1 MTEERINENDMQ
13 PEDIADSEAKEDADQ
28 TESPGELPF
37 IYCDGLVK
45 IYKTKDLEVMAL
57 QGLDL
62 SINKGEIMC
71 VIGKSGSGKSTLMNI
86 IGGLEKP
93 SAGRIVIDNVNL
105 ADMSPKQMTTYRKKT
120 IGFVWQK
127 SERNLYPYLT
137 SLENIEASLSFTG
150 LKQKEKR
157 ERALELLEMVGMSHK
172 KDSYPTKM
180 SGGEQQRIAIA
191 VAIANSPQILLADEP
206 TGAVDTKT
214 SNQIQDLFR
223 KLNRELGITI
233 IIVTH
238 DMKLANKV
246 DRVVMISDGKISTEK
261 IMKEKYRE
269 SIKNVSEMDFAD
281 DSHEEYSVMDK
292 AHRVQLSEDML
303 AAAGIDSN
311 KVKVSVE
318 DGRLVIVGEKH

>member
-1 MTEERINENDMQ
+1 MTEGKITETLQESNEDVQDSVQENEN
-13 PEDIADSEAKEDADQ
+13 AD
-28 TESPGELPF
+28 L
-37 IYCDGLVK
+37 IVCDSVVK
-45 IYKTKDLEVMAL
+45 IYKTKEIEVMAL

-62 SINKGEIMC
+62 AIKRGELMS

-93 SAGRIVIDNVNL
+93 SAGQIIVDGRNL
-105 ADMSPKQMTTYRKKT
+105 AELTEKEMVEYRKRM

-127 SERNLYPYLT
+127 SARNLFPYLNA
-137 SLENIEASLSFTG
+137 LENIEASMNFG
-150 LKQKEKR
+150 GMKAKDRRKK
-157 ERALELLEMVGMSHK
+157 ALELLEMVGMSHK
-172 KDSYPTKM
+172 KDSYPGQM
-180 SGGEQQRIAIA
+180 SGGEQQRVAIA
-191 VAIANSPQILLADEP
+191 VALANDPKILLADEP

-214 SNQIQDLFR
+214 SDMIQDLFR

-261 IMKEKYRE
+261 IMKEKYRQQIDQMSSAE
-269 SIKNVSEMDFAD
+269 LYG

-292 AHRVQLSEDML
+292 AHRVQLSEDIL
-303 AAAGIDSN
+303 DAAGIDSN
-311 KVKVSVE
+311 KLRITVE
-318 DGRLVIVGEKH
+318 DGKVVIVGENKNTL